1 LKRLKEV
8 PASLDLQPFSLWLRA
23 QHVDHRISIE
33 GDSQVVWLTDERIE
47 ADVLRALE
55 QYMEDPQLRAR
66 LRDEPPPQPTVR
78 APWQPSPG
86 QAPLALGLIVVA
98 ALLAWFTG
106 FGSTG
111 PLTELVI
118 VNPNEWPVE
127 TWGQRWNSL
136 LGTLGEGQFWRLF
149 TPDFLHFSIS
159 HLIFNAVMLWFLGSQ
174 VEIRD
179 GRSRLILLAVVSSL
193 SANLTQYMLSGPLFG
208 GLSGVVYGV
217 IAYTWLSQRD
227 NPRFIFPPAL
237 MLFSV
242 IWLLF
247 GLTPFPQQLGIGSM
261 ANGAH
266 LGGLLGGLALAALA
280 PVPAPGGASR

>member
-1 LKRLKEV
+1 MKRLKEV
-8 PASLDLQPFSLWLRA
+8 PASLDLGPFSLWLRA
-23 QHVDHRISIE
+23 QHVEHRISVE
-33 GDSQVVWLTDERIE
+33 GDSQVVWLGDERFE
-47 ADVLRALE
+47 AEVLRALD
-55 QYMEDPQLRAR
+55 QYLEDPELRAR
-66 LRDEPPPQPTVR
+66 LKAAPPPQPKTR
-78 APWQPSPG
+78 AVWQPRPG
-86 QAPLALGLIVVA
+86 NAPLTFGLIIVA
-98 ALLAWFTG
+98 ALLAWITG
-106 FGSTG
+106 FGATG
-111 PLTELVI
+111 PLTEMVI
-118 VNPNEWPVE
+118 VNPTEWPVE
-127 TWGQRWNSL
+127 TWGQRWSSL
-136 LGTLGEGQFWRLF
+136 LGTLAQGQLWRLF
-149 TPDFLHFSIS
+149 TPDFLHFSVS

-193 SANLTQYMLSGPLFG
+193 GANLTQYLFSGPLFG

-280 PVPAPGGASR
+280 PVPPPPGAKH